1 MRFVGPRQ
9 HNVYLVNNKAFA
21 TAMIPRP
28 VVMVQGPDPDDP
40 AQLAV
45 EGVIFQQLVIPFGP
59 NGWPP
64 EAANSLKEHV
74 ETNVYNEEYRAY
86 YLTNLV
92 LNPFIQLF
100 PPQTESDRQKW
111 ASVQWEMPT
120 AEIDEETQWPLIQ
133 AKSHDN
139 QFIIK
144 LEFSEDHVLVS
155 YCGPVTFD
163 MQNVQPTVIQRF
175 CSQYTFP
182 IVHNGSTQRGE
193 WPADEAV
200 LLVHVQNNWDDIF
213 NVPQQPL
220 QNEEQIRELVQNLLV
235 DGFRTL
241 LVMLESSGQELLNH
255 DLDSR
260 RWQAQDWQHPI
271 DVDDGQLHMQSANG
285 IYNIHWHFIYDAN
298 GVNNTVEITC
308 LAPCRFRPRRP
319 QVQAAQA

>member
-9 HNVYLVNNKAFA
+9 HNVYFVNNKAFA

-28 VVMVQGPDPDDP
+28 EVMVQGPDPDDP
-40 AQLAV
+40 AELAV
-45 EGVIFQQLVIPFGP
+45 KGVIFQELVIPFGP
-59 NGWPP
+59 DGWPP
-64 EAANSLKEHV
+64 EAANDLKAYV
-74 ETNVYNEEYRAY
+74 EKAVYNEEYRAI

-92 LNPFIQLF
+92 LIPFTQLF

-120 AEIDEETQWPLIQ
+120 AEIDEETKWPLIQ

-144 LEFSEDHVLVS
+144 LQFSEDHVLVS

-163 MQNVQPTVIQRF
+163 MQHVQPTVPQRYL
-175 CSQYTFP
+175 SQYTFP
-182 IVHNGSTQRGE
+182 IVQDGSTERGQ

-200 LLVHVQNNWDDIF
+200 LLVHVQNHWDEVF
-213 NVPQQPL
+213 NVPGQPL
-220 QNEEQIRELVQNLLV
+220 QNGQQIRELIQNLLV

-255 DLDSR
+255 DLDFR

-271 DVDDGQLHMQSANG
+271 DVDGGQLHMQSANG
-285 IYNIHWHFIYDAN
+285 IYDIHWRFIYDAN
-298 GVNNTVEITC
+298 GENNTVEITC
-308 LAPCRFRPRRP
+308 LAPCRFRKRRQ

>member
-9 HNVYLVNNKAFA
+9 HNVYFVNNKAFA

-28 VVMVQGPDPDDP
+28 QVMVQGPNPDDP
-40 AQLAV
+40 AELAV
-45 EGVIFQQLVIPFGP
+45 KGVIFHELVIPFGP
-59 NGWPP
+59 DGWPP
-64 EAANSLKEHV
+64 EAANLLKEQV
-74 ETNVYNEEYRAY
+74 EKTVYNEKSRAD

-92 LNPFIQLF
+92 LLPFSQLF
-100 PPQTESDRQKW
+100 PRQTESDFQKW

-120 AEIDEETQWPLIQ
+120 AEIDEETKWPLIQ

-163 MQNVQPTVIQRF
+163 MQNVQPTVPRRF
-175 CSQYTFP
+175 HSQYTFP
-182 IVHNGSTQRGE
+182 IVDNGSTERGE

-213 NVPQQPL
+213 NIPQQPL
-220 QNEEQIRELVQNLLV
+220 QDEERIRELVQNLLV

-260 RWQAQDWQHPI
+260 SWQAQDWQHPI

-285 IYNIHWHFIYDAN
+285 IYHIHWRFIYDAN
-298 GVNNTVEITC
+298 GENNTVEITC
-308 LAPCRFRPRRP
+308 LAPCRFRKRRQ
-319 QVQAAQA
+319 QVQAAQD